1 MPTREIPRNEWIKFF
16 DDFSKQH
23 QGWIVIVEVISP
35 ELGDQEEADGLP
47 LVGITA
53 DVKDGENRIEI
64 MVGGKPEAHLT
75 RIIQN
80 PKLVWVK
87 QSEEEAHEALDV
99 ESEDGTKTILRFSH
113 IPPDEAER
121 LLPDVA

>member
-1 MPTREIPRNEWIKFF
+1 MLTREIPRNEWIKFF

-23 QGWIVIVEVISP
+23 QGWVVTVEVISP

-47 LVGITA
+47 LVGISA
-53 DVKDGENRIEI
+53 DAKDGENRIEI

-75 RIIQN
+75 RIIES
-80 PKLVWVK
+80 PTRVWVK
-87 QSEEEAHEALDV
+87 QAEEEAHEAVDV
-99 ESEDGTKTILRFSH
+99 ESEDGTKTILLFRH
-113 IPPDEAER
+113 IPPDEVDR